1 MNTQQ
6 AKLYQRIQA
15 FCLDEPDVNLP
26 LSKRLARDNGWTREY
41 TQRVSY
47 RVRLSAQKATDS
59 IRDRLQNYGLLVS
72 EHQAKLVGQLPAF
85 VIFMAVPIY

>member
-41 TQRVSY
+41 TQRVIDEY
-47 RVRLSAQKATDS
+47 KKFVFLAVSAGQG
-59 IRDRLQNYGLLVS
+59 IFLLWLCRYINGEVS
-72 EHQAKLVGQLPAF
+72 DTFCHPNT
-85 VIFMAVPIY
+85 